1 MTTAERAIGI
11 LAQLQ
16 TFFIQ
21 HNVGAWPQRSQQA
34 IDKLG
39 KAGAD
44 VRSILHDYTGAGM
57 GSLADLYISQD
68 NGHTIHTTE
77 QEANK
82 QLEELAIQLFTI
94 QQALNRK

>member
-11 LAQLQ
+11 LVQLQ
-16 TFFIQ
+16 TFFVQ
-21 HNVGAWPQRSQQA
+21 HNVGAWAQRSQQA
-34 IDKLG
+34 IDELG

-44 VRSILHDYTGAGM
+44 TEKILWKYTGKGM
-57 GSLADLYISQD
+57 GSLADLYISTD

-77 QEANK
+77 QAANK